1 MDLYTTLQDK
11 INDLNVAVKELRK
24 TATEYAEAYK
34 TYRILLAKKLL
45 ELKAEGM
52 AITLAGDVARG
63 DVEIAEAKK
72 VEIIKEAIYKA
83 NQESINSTKLQIKII
98 ESQITREIGL

>member
-52 AITLAGDVARG
+52 AITLAGDV
-63 DVEIAEAKK
+63 V
-72 VEIIKEAIYKA
+72 YK
-83 NQESINSTKLQIKII
+83 SIFTS
-98 ESQITREIGL
+98 